1 MIHPQRQVDLIVSVD
16 FAKEKIDVRPT
27 VIYDVDEF
35 QKRVIIAQTNPP
47 ILKSMVGRN
56 VEATFLT
63 RVNPG
68 EDPKRVGYKTKIMG
82 LLPKYLLRQGGQE
95 QALAIGFPRKG
106 LEETSVRLH
115 YRVFPSQNHQ
125 MSVSIDNE
133 SSGHKS
139 GRSFPGWDA
148 DQLCTGGRE
157 FQKGQKLSLVLKGRG
172 QGRRPRGNGGPRL
185 QRRELPGL
193 LCGDQVRPG
202 GAPGHGPHPA
212 DGEPDN
218 APGAQGQVRSGREKP
233 LAHPKLAPSLPVLEY
248 LP

>member
-1 MIHPQRQVDLIVSVD
+1 MYKIILSRVIHPQRRVDLIVSVD

-133 SSGHKS
+133 SSGIS
-139 GRSFPGWDA
+139 LA
-148 DQLCTGGRE
+148 DLSLGGMRISCVGGRE
-157 FQKGQKLSLVLKGRG
+157 FQKGQKLSLVLKIEDKAVALEGTVVRVFSGENSRVSFVGIKFGRVEP
-172 QGRRPRGNGGPRL
+172 QATAL
-185 QRRELPGL
+185 IQRMVSRIMRQELK
-193 LCGDQVRPG
+193 
-202 GAPGHGPHPA
+202 A
-212 DGEPDN
+212 
-218 APGAQGQVRSGREKP
+218 RSGLGGKRP
-233 LAHPKLAPSLPVLEY
+233 
-248 LP
+248 